1 MKIMDRQA
9 TVARPIY
16 LEGVG
21 LHSGKTVKLEI
32 SPGGVNSGIW
42 FQRTD
47 SEGAQPVA
55 ANYTNVSSTDL
66 STTIG
71 SGSNKISTIEHL
83 MAAFAGLGIDNAHV
97 RVSSEEI
104 PILDG
109 SSAPFVA
116 AIQEAGIQKLNG
128 YRKQFVVREAFEVR
142 SGDRF
147 IRVEPSGRQR
157 FSCVIEF
164 GSSVIGRQTC
174 EYQSSQAAFTRL
186 CEARTFCHVNEV
198 EAMRKVGLALGG
210 SLDNAVVVSDSE
222 VVNAEGLRS
231 HDEFVRHKLLDA
243 IGDLALLGGELVG
256 KITLHKAG
264 HGLHAQ
270 FMNELMKRRSECL
283 AVVEGAEFGLPTD
296 EVDELPAS
304 KGLTSGLTQ
313 LFG

>member
-1 MKIMDRQA
+1 MKTMERQA
-9 TVARPIY
+9 TVAQPIQ
-16 LEGVG
+16 LKGIG
-21 LHSGKTVKLEI
+21 LHSGKTVELELL
-32 SPGGVNSGIW
+32 PAGVNSGIW

-47 SEGAQPVA
+47 HAGAQPVA
-55 ANYTNVSSTDL
+55 AHYSNVSSTDL
-66 STTIG
+66 STSIG
-71 SGSNKISTIEHL
+71 SGGNKVSTIEHL
-83 MAAFAGLGIDNAHV
+83 MAAFAGLGIDNVMV
-97 RVSSEEI
+97 RVSGEEL

-116 AIQEAGIQKLNG
+116 AIRTAGIRKLDG
-128 YRKQFVVREAFEVR
+128 YKKQFIVREAFELR
-142 SGDRF
+142 SGDRY
-147 IRVEPSGRQR
+147 IRVEPASRQR
-157 FSCVIEF
+157 FSCIIEF

-174 EYQSSQAAFTRL
+174 EYQSSRTAFTRL

-198 EAMRKVGLALGG
+198 DAMRKVGLALGG
-210 SLDNAVVVSDSE
+210 SLENAVVVSDSE

-283 AVVEGAEFGLPTD
+283 SVVESAEFGATTS
-296 EVDELPAS
+296 EVQDFAAAN
-304 KGLTSGLTQ
+304 LTQ
-313 LFG
+313 VFG